1 MRKEVKDAIKELC
14 VRTRDIR
21 NVKNKKE
28 SQRREI
34 NLFFDKNNRR

>member
-21 NVKNKKE
+21 NGNYKKKNNGGNKYVKNNE
-28 SQRREI
+28 R
-34 NLFFDKNNRR
+34 